1 MKYLIGID
9 AGTTNVKA
17 VLFDENGYEKLVA
30 LRENVPIQPENAAME
45 MDMEILW
52 RKTLECLQEI
62 VNDKSINKQDI
73 IGISIAGQGEGL
85 WLVDKNGVP
94 VANSRLWNDGR
105 ATDIIEELQ
114 DKGLFDYIHK
124 ITGTQMFTGSTLVH
138 ILYAKKHSPQL
149 LEKADKLMFCKDW
162 IRYKLTGKINIEYSD
177 AATSLLD
184 IKKLSFSKDLFD
196 KLGILEYERLLPE
209 ALHATD
215 IAGTLHPDIASK
227 IGLSPNIP
235 IGTGAIDVVAASIGV
250 GAINNGDTNTIL
262 GTTCATSIV
271 TNSIEPGVGTT
282 RFEVHGRDG
291 YYINLQPTMSGT
303 PNIDWMLKNVAQAKS
318 FEEIDIILNKLGPVA
333 GGIIYHPYIAKS
345 GERAPFYNPNA
356 RASYFGL
363 SSEITNEYLI
373 KAVYE
378 GIAFSIK
385 DCLESINTSKEGI
398 IYLAGGG
405 AKSSAWAQIISDV
418 TGHKVEISEGKEFA
432 SKGAAVMLGLTLGI
446 YKDFEDLKLKTCRSN
461 ASYTPNLEH
470 NKVYEEYYQLYREMR
485 EGFNKFW
492 NRRREIRDRIRK
504 GKI

>member
-17 VLFDENGYEKLVA
+17 VLFDENGNEILVA
-30 LRENVPIQPENAAME
+30 LRENIPVQPENAAME
-45 MDMEILW
+45 MDMELLW
-52 RKTLECLQEI
+52 QKTFECIQE
-62 VNDKSINKQDI
+62 VVSNKTVKKENI
-73 IGISIAGQGEGL
+73 IGISITGQGEGL
-85 WLVDKNGVP
+85 WLVDDKGIP
-94 VANSRLWNDGR
+94 VANARLWNDGR
-105 ATDIIEELQ
+105 ATGIIDDLHNQGIFE
-114 DKGLFDYIHK
+114 YIHK
-124 ITGTQMFTGSTLVH
+124 TTGTQMFTGSSLVH
-138 ILYAKKHSPQL
+138 LLYAKKHSPEL
-149 LEKADKLMFCKDW
+149 LKKASKLMFCKDW

-184 IKKLSFSKDLFD
+184 IKQLGLSKELFEKLDLQ
-196 KLGILEYERLLPE
+196 EYERLLPE
-209 ALHATD
+209 LLHATD
-215 IAGTLHPDIASK
+215 IAGTLLPSIAEK
-227 IGLSPNIP
+227 IGLSPDTP

-271 TNSIEPGVGTT
+271 TNSIDPGIGMT

-303 PNIDWMLKNVAQAKS
+303 PNIDWMLKNVAHVKDFAD
-318 FEEIDIILNKLGPVA
+318 IDKILNKLGPVA

-385 DCLESINTSKEGI
+385 DCLESINTSKEGV

-432 SKGAAVMLGLTLGI
+432 SKGAAVLLGLTLGI
-446 YKDFEDLKLKTCRSN
+446 YKDFDELKKRTCRSS
-461 ASYTPNLEH
+461 ASYTPNEGH
-470 NKVYEEYYQLYREMR
+470 NKIYEEYYKLYRDMR
-485 EGFNKFW
+485 EGFNKYW
-492 NRRREIRDRIRK
+492 NQRREIRDRIRK
-504 GKI
+504 GDF